1 MLEYVITAPN
11 GKKYKVTSRE
21 KATRS
26 ELLRSLLQKHPEAAG
41 PPEPKVVGPIEGRIG
56 AIGRG
61 MSRGLLMNAD
71 DEIIAAINTF
81 VPIDKITDKEIT
93 SVYEML
99 ERGLPLKEAVKAAF
113 GVNVARERDYARYDK
128 NKYPLESLSGELTGG
143 VAGFK
148 APLDAIP
155 GVSKVAN
162 VAASAATKAKDA
174 ANAGVKALEKVA
186 PKVAETAEGVGAFL
200 EGTGKNIARFAK
212 TNIGQGVGLGTVSG
226 YMAGEGTQEKRL
238 KSAEMGAITGG
249 AVGSVF
255 TTLGAA
261 APLIRSYWNQV
272 QGKVPVGEAAA
283 RIVARLKRDG
293 YDMSSEEGV
302 NALREVIASF
312 GDKPVTI
319 ADVGKSVRALATQAM
334 KRSTESAEPVKQL
347 VARGETTGKRVID
360 DIKQFISDN
369 PNVENTEAVIKAKTA
384 EAVDP
389 LYKEAYDRTL
399 AYTDKLGSLLK
410 RPSVRDALKD
420 AKRIAEDADEDATKL
435 GFIADSAGNVTGVQ
449 SPTMKTWD
457 YISRALREA
466 AEKNRNARGNL
477 DATGQGLMGL
487 RSEVLDELDT
497 LEPAFGAARK
507 IWRGRE
513 RALDALEYGQ
523 EILKKSQKLP
533 ETSPQNIAAKL
544 GAMTPLEQELAR
556 MGAARKLTDDVAQTR
571 TAGSGGA
578 PGPDP
583 ALNVLKNSFEEEQL
597 GSFFPTREIVPYG
610 TVPEGPTPSS
620 IPISGLKTEVEK
632 ERQLSQ
638 LSGAVP
644 KQGESVTPEEGLGGV
659 GDFFG
664 PGFAPILARIGRG
677 ITEAGRTKAL
687 EELNNQ
693 LLPKLLEQDP
703 AAIQSLIGELAAQG
717 GIQARLAARLK
728 AGVAAATRAVVPAA
742 AGDIA
747 LRAPLDLE
755 ALSQRYPSPVGAPP
769 PKDELLSQL
778 ATKYAPPRPQTGK
791 TPAVVIESIGGV
803 PLDEWLAQQRATS
816 SG

>member
-1 MLEYVITAPN
+1 M
-11 GKKYKVTSRE
+11 VTSPE
-21 KATRS
+21 GATDDEIR
-26 ELLRSLLQKHPEAAG
+26 RNLLQKHPEAAS
-41 PPEPKVVGPIEGRIG
+41 PPSPKIAGPIMGRVN
-56 AIGRG
+56 AVGRG
-61 MSRGLLMNAD
+61 TSSGMFMNAD
-71 DEIIAAINTF
+71 DEIVAAINTF
-81 VPIDKITDKEIT
+81 MPLDKITNKEIT
-93 SVYEML
+93 SVYEQMA
-99 ERGLPLKEAVKAAF
+99 RGLPLIEAVKAAF
-113 GVNVARERDYARYDK
+113 GANVNQERVAQRYDEA
-128 NKYPLESLSGELTGG
+128 NYPLERTAGQLVGG

-148 APLDAIP
+148 APLGAIP
-155 GVSKVAN
+155 GISKVAD
-162 VAASAATKAKDA
+162 VAANIAGKAKEGVE
-174 ANAGVKALEKVA
+174 AGVTAVGKIA
-186 PKVAETAEGVGAFL
+186 PKLEETAEGVGTFL
-200 EGTGKNIARFAK
+200 EGTGKNLARFAK
-212 TNIGQGVGLGTVSG
+212 TSVGQGASLGGVGG
-226 YMAGEGTQEKRL
+226 YMAGEGSTENRV
-238 KSAEMGAITGG
+238 KSAEIGAITGG
-249 AVGSVF
+249 AFGGVF
-255 TTLGAA
+255 GVLGASV
-261 APLIRSYWNQV
+261 PLIRSYWNQL
-272 QGKVPVGEAAA
+272 QGKVPAGEAAA

-293 YDMSSEEGV
+293 YDVSSEEGV
-302 NALREVIASF
+302 NALQEVIASF

-347 VARGETTGKRVID
+347 VARGATTGKRVID

-571 TAGSGGA
+571 TAGSSGA

-583 ALNVLKNSFEEEQL
+583 ALNILKNSFEEEQL
-597 GSFFPTREIVPYG
+597 GSFFPTREVVPYG

-620 IPISGLKTEVEK
+620 IPVSGLKTEVGK

-664 PGFAPILARIGRG
+664 PGFAPIMARIGRG
-677 ITEAGRTKAL
+677 ITETGRTKAL

-803 PLDEWLAQQRATS
+803 PLDEWLAQQRATP